1 MKAIIKNIQDAA
13 KKLNAKI
20 GPRITPKHKK
30 ILMIAGAAI
39 LVFLLYTEI
48 KHIAASR
55 YIKVSGNMECDD
67 VRLSF
72 RVEGKINKLMFDEGD
87 IVKSGDTVAL
97 LETDELTKIRDEA
110 AGSLQRTIFEHR
122 LARIDYERAQNLYKA
137 GSISTAKRDSAQ
149 TKSDGLR
156 AQIKE
161 LKSALDLAQT
171 RLGFT
176 NLQSPINCYIL
187 TKSALAGEVVQ
198 VGATVFTVA
207 DLQDIWVTAY
217 LEERDLARV
226 KLGQKAFVKTD
237 TYPDKKYEGRVSFI
251 APEAEFTP
259 KQIQTNEERVKLV
272 YRIKVRADN
281 SSLELKPGMPA
292 DAYIERR

>member
-1 MKAIIKNIQDAA
+1 MKAIKNIQEAV
-13 KKLNAKI
+13 KKLSEKI
-20 GPRITPKHKK
+20 EPKITPKHKK
-30 ILMIAGAAI
+30 IMMVAGAVI
-39 LVFLLYTEI
+39 IVMLIYMEVKNIET
-48 KHIAASR
+48 SR

-72 RVEGKINKLMFDEGD
+72 RVEGKIAKLLFDEGEV
-87 IVKSGDTVAL
+87 VKANESVAL

-110 AGSLQRTIFEHR
+110 SGALQRTIFEHR
-122 LARIDYERAQNLYKA
+122 LARIDYERAENLYKA
-137 GSISTAKRDSAQ
+137 GSISTQKRDAAQ
-149 TKSDGLR
+149 TKSDALR

-161 LKSALDLAQT
+161 LQSSLRLAQT
-171 RLGFT
+171 RLGFA

-217 LEERDLARV
+217 LNEKDLARV

-237 TYPDKKYEGRVSFI
+237 TYPDKKYEGYVSFI

-259 KQIQTNEERVKLV
+259 KQIQTTEERVKLV
-272 YRIKVRADN
+272 YRIKIKTDN

-292 DAYIERR
+292 DGYIDRK

>member
-1 MKAIIKNIQDAA
+1 MKGA
-13 KKLNAKI
+13 KKIQETIQKLIQKI
-20 GPRITPKHKK
+20 GPKITPKYRRM
-30 ILMIAGAAI
+30 LMVAGAGL
-39 LVFLLYTEI
+39 LVVMIFFEI
-48 KHIAASR
+48 KTIQASR

-72 RVEGKINKLMFDEGD
+72 RVEGKIKELRFDEGD
-87 IVKSGDTVAL
+87 IVKARDTVAL

-110 AGSLQRTIFEHR
+110 AGSLRVAIYEHR
-122 LARIDYERAQNLYKA
+122 LARIDYGRAENLYVA
-137 GSISTAKRDSAQ
+137 GSISAQKRDQAQ
-149 TKSDGLR
+149 TKADSLR
-156 AQIKE
+156 SEIKR
-161 LKSALDLAQT
+161 LKAALDLAET
-171 RLGFT
+171 RLGFSD
-176 NLQSPINCYIL
+176 LQSPINCYIL

-226 KLGQKAFVKTD
+226 KLGQKAFIMTD
-237 TYPDKKYEGRVSFI
+237 TYPHKKYKGWVSFI

-272 YRIKVRADN
+272 YRIKIRADN
-281 SSLELKPGMPA
+281 SSVELKPGMPA
-292 DAYIERR
+292 DGYIEKDK

>member
-1 MKAIIKNIQDAA
+1 MKEIIKNIKDAA
-13 KKLNAKI
+13 KNLHDKI
-20 GPRITPKHKK
+20 APKITPKHKK
-30 ILMIAGAAI
+30 ILMVAGAALI
-39 LVFLLYTEI
+39 VMLIYMEVR
-48 KHIAASR
+48 HIVQSR

-72 RVEGKINKLMFDEGD
+72 RVEGKIGKLLFDEGD
-87 IVKSGDTVAL
+87 VVKAGDTVAL

-110 AGSLQRTIFEHR
+110 AGALQRTIYEHR
-122 LARIDYERAQNLYKA
+122 LARIDYERAENLYKA
-137 GSISTAKRDSAQ
+137 GSISTQKRDSAQ
-149 TKSDGLR
+149 TRLDALR

-161 LKSALDLAQT
+161 LKSSLDLADT

-176 NLQSPINCYIL
+176 NLRSPINCYIL
-187 TKSALAGEVVQ
+187 TKSSLAGEVVQ

-237 TYPDKKYEGRVSFI
+237 TYPDKEYKGWVSFI
-251 APEAEFTP
+251 APQAEFTP

-292 DAYIERR
+292 DAYIERN

>member
-1 MKAIIKNIQDAA
+1 K
-13 KKLNAKI
+13 
-20 GPRITPKHKK
+20 ITPKHKK
-30 ILMIAGAAI
+30 ILMVAGGVI
-39 LVFLLYTEI
+39 LLALIFMEVKRIE
-48 KHIAASR
+48 ASR

-67 VRLSF
+67 IRLSF
-72 RVEGKINKLMFDEGD
+72 RVEGKIQKLNFDEGD
-87 IVKSGDTVAL
+87 VVKSGDTVAL

-110 AGSLQRTIFEHR
+110 AGALQRTIFEHR
-122 LARIDYERAQNLYKA
+122 LARIDYERAENLYKA
-137 GSISTAKRDSAQ
+137 GSISTQKRDSAQ

-161 LKSALDLAQT
+161 LKSALDLANT
-171 RLGFT
+171 RLGFA

-207 DLQDIWVTAY
+207 DLQNIWVTAY
-217 LEERDLARV
+217 LEEKDLARV

-237 TYPDKKYEGRVSFI
+237 TYPDKEYKGWVSFI

-272 YRIKVRADN
+272 YRVKVKTDN

-292 DAYIERR
+292 DAYIERN

>member
-1 MKAIIKNIQDAA
+1 MKAVKNIQDMA
-13 KKLNAKI
+13 KKLNEKI
-20 GPRITPKHKK
+20 GPKITPKHKR
-30 ILMIAGAAI
+30 IIMIAGAVM
-39 LVFLLYTEI
+39 LVFLVYMEI
-48 KHIAASR
+48 KNIAASR

-72 RVEGKINKLMFDEGD
+72 RVEGKIQKLMFDEGD
-87 IVKSGDTVAL
+87 VVKAGDTVAL

-110 AGSLQRTIFEHR
+110 AGALQRTIFEHR

-137 GSISTAKRDSAQ
+137 GSISTQKRDSAQ

-156 AQIKE
+156 AQVKE
-161 LKSALDLAQT
+161 LRSSLDLANT
-171 RLGFT
+171 RLGFA

-187 TKSALAGEVVQ
+187 TKSSLAGEVVQ

-217 LEERDLARV
+217 LEEKDLARV
-226 KLGQKAFVKTD
+226 KLGQKAFVMTD
-237 TYPDKKYEGRVSFI
+237 TYPDKKYKGWVSFI

-292 DAYIERR
+292 DAYIERN